1 LEHNFKAA
9 SIRIIVN
16 VLRKSHIDSV
26 TLHRDV
32 QLITLFEIQEF
43 FLEEFFFAL
52 KLFVLSLSLFEKSN
66 ELKGRLISFV
76 KLVFDVEDVIGGSQL
91 FVL

>member
-9 SIRIIVN
+9 SIRVIVN
-16 VLRKSHIDSV
+16 VVRKSHIDSV

-32 QLITLFEIQEF
+32 KLITLLEIQKLS
-43 FLEEFFFAL
+43 LEELFFAL
-52 KLFVLSLSLFEKSN
+52 KLFILTLCLFEKSN
-66 ELKGRLISFV
+66 EFKRRLIGFV
-76 KLVFDVEDVIGGSQL
+76 KLVFDVKDVIGGSKL